1 MCKWRPDINSYMDS
15 IAYTTSYAYNGAD
28 QLIQMTYPSGRTVA
42 MTRNVLGQV
51 ASVATTQGTTETVSS
66 TMTYQPFG
74 PMSGMIYGN
83 NLVQSR
89 SYDLDYRLT
98 QILTMNGVA
107 HQDMAYTYDSA
118 NNITDI
124 NNLVDIAKSQTLAYD
139 ALNRLSDATSNYG
152 DIDYTYDAIGNRL
165 SETIDAVAE
174 TYTYDV
180 NSHHLEQTVNGGVT
194 DYTYDAN
201 GNTTSNTTNIFTFGD
216 NNRLKTSGIGAST
229 LATYTYNGRGER
241 VKKDGN
247 GITYYHYD
255 QGGQLI
261 AETDATGT
269 TQVEYIYIDGQP
281 VSIVTSGTLNFIHT
295 DHLGTP
301 QQITDA
307 TQAIV
312 WKADYSPF
320 GEAAMTTELITNNLR
335 FPGQYYDSETN
346 LHYNWYRYYDPS
358 TGRYITSD
366 PIGISGGL
374 NTYLYAN
381 GNPIILIDPL
391 GLYCLSPQEIN
402 GIAGGIGGAFSG
414 AVTGAL
420 LASPT
425 GPGAGVGAAIIGA
438 LGGTIGAGLGY
449 FGTSSA
455 GGQAASGAGNAIVG
469 SGSPLSSA
477 FGGAVGGATSSALQS
492 NGMSDTHAG
501 IAGGGAGG
509 AVGAASAAFFSSGAP
524 SSVAGAIS
532 FALQSALKGG
542 LAGLSG
548 AALSAAIAEAL
559 RAGNDCDEDECK

>member
-1 MCKWRPDINSYMDS
+1 MDS

-152 DIDYTYDAIGNRL
+152 DIDYAYDAISNRL

-201 GNTTSNTTNIFTFGD
+201 GNTTSNTTSNTTNIFTFGD
-216 NNRLKTSGIGAST
+216 NNRLKTSNVGGST

-241 VKKDGN
+241 VKKDGAS
-247 GITYYHYD
+247 ITYYHYD

-301 QQITDA
+301 QQMTDA

-335 FPGQYYDSETN
+335 FPGQYYDEETG
-346 LHYNWYRYYDPS
+346 LHYNYFRYYDP
-358 TGRYITSD
+358 TLGRYITSD
-366 PIGISGGL
+366 PIGLLGGF
-374 NTYLYAN
+374 NTYGYALQTPLVN
-381 GNPIILIDPL
+381 IDPK
-391 GLYCLSPQEIN
+391 GLVPPLVA
-402 GIAGGIGGAFSG
+402 AGFCG
-414 AVTGAL
+414 
-420 LASPT
+420 
-425 GPGAGVGAAIIGA
+425 
-438 LGGTIGAGLGY
+438 
-449 FGTSSA
+449 
-455 GGQAASGAGNAIVG
+455 
-469 SGSPLSSA
+469 
-477 FGGAVGGATSSALQS
+477 
-492 NGMSDTHAG
+492 
-501 IAGGGAGG
+501 
-509 AVGAASAAFFSSGAP
+509 
-524 SSVAGAIS
+524 AGAIGPL
-532 FALQSALKGG
+532 FAVATGNGTIEGVVAGCAIGLFGAAGAAATASATLARIIAGLTGAAAGG
-542 LAGLSG
+542 LPVVGD
-548 AALSAAIAEAL
+548 AEASPNP
-559 RAGNDCDEDECK
+559 AEPSGNNEPLPGLGSPDPIDNQIQELFCQLNPGAPNCNDNEEKQCE